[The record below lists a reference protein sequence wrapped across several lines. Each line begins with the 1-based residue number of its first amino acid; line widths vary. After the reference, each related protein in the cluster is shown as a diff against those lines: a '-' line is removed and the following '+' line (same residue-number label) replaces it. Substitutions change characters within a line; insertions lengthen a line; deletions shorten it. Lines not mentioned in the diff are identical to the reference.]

1 MTPNQSLQPT
11 AGSHD
16 AVIRVYDD
24 AGNEIETRLPFRSRR
39 SGKNGRIRSIGS
51 PSSNN
56 KLEDTIAWWVPKALG
71 LKPRQ
76 AVSIEA
82 LFSSA

>member
-1 MTPNQSLQPT
+1 MRATWLK
-11 AGSHD
+11 
-16 AVIRVYDD
+16 RVHLFDLVD
-24 AGNEIETRLPFRSRR
+24 QR
-39 SGKNGRIRSIGS
+39 KDGRIRSIGS

-56 KLEDTIAWWVPKALG
+56 KLKDTIAWWVPKALG

-76 AVSIEA
+76 AVPIEA